1 MTAAARRKWDRIPD
15 AIGGGICRG
24 SDKRE
29 CKTAT
34 QSEAP
39 RGLAG
44 KPLAGFRATPIRRIP
59 VLCGMIVYVIHF
71 NNQLLH
77 R

>member
-39 RGLAG
+39 STRFVEQWHKGVKDLRRQMILA
-44 KPLAGFRATPIRRIP
+44 PTPWER
-59 VLCGMIVYVIHF
+59 
-71 NNQLLH
+71 
-77 R
+77 